1 MGGEFPS
8 EDVKPKTFTS
18 FTCSQDS
25 LPEFS
30 SNSVD
35 LTYSDIILSKLRPDQ
50 VTFPKRS
57 EIILLRSEL

>member
-30 SNSVD
+30 SNSID